1 MRILRTTLG
10 LAAFLTACAGGA
22 TPAPAPH
29 AIRATCRPAAAP
41 VTWVAAPAP
50 AERAEQDAWCAA
62 VGEPVVF
69 NASPEPP
76 RLDSLLVVTWNV
88 KVGGG
93 DVQELVERVRRG
105 VVTGGT
111 PVEHFALLLQEAH
124 RSGGTVPERVA
135 GTRVPRGIVAQPPDG
150 RRTAID
156 DVAHSLGLSL
166 AYVPSMRNGARTGAN
181 GREDRGNAIV
191 TTLPLRDVV
200 AIELPLVRQRRVTV
214 AATVTGR
221 TTTGEPWAL
230 QLASVHLE
238 NRPAR
243 GVTGIRERE
252 QQMARL
258 LAVLPAATLSVIGGD
273 LNAWAGGER
282 EPAVTLALLHYPD
295 TGATPG
301 GVTFDGP
308 AFFNGRLDYLFARL
322 PGGRLSG
329 YSRSAQRYG
338 SDHHPVLAWV
348 HPPVTESE
356 LEAPPPIRVP

>member
-10 LAAFLTACAGGA
+10 PAAFLTACAGGA
-22 TPAPAPH
+22 TVVPAPH
-29 AIRATCRPAAAP
+29 ASRATCRPAAAP

-150 RRTAID
+150 RRAPQRIQPQRAA
-156 DVAHSLGLSL
+156 VRFRSS
-166 AYVPSMRNGARTGAN
+166 PGARVGAS
-181 GREDRGNAIV
+181 A
-191 TTLPLRDVV
+191 
-200 AIELPLVRQRRVTV
+200 
-214 AATVTGR
+214 
-221 TTTGEPWAL
+221 
-230 QLASVHLE
+230 
-238 NRPAR
+238 
-243 GVTGIRERE
+243 
-252 QQMARL
+252 
-258 LAVLPAATLSVIGGD
+258 GD
-273 LNAWAGGER
+273 
-282 EPAVTLALLHYPD
+282 
-295 TGATPG
+295 
-301 GVTFDGP
+301 
-308 AFFNGRLDYLFARL
+308 
-322 PGGRLSG
+322 
-329 YSRSAQRYG
+329 
-338 SDHHPVLAWV
+338 
-348 HPPVTESE
+348 
-356 LEAPPPIRVP
+356 